1 MDSLTSILVSRTMA
15 EAVVEE
21 LNLMQYFG
29 VGSLRAAA
37 SAVRGELDVRTTK
50 YKSLEIVILD
60 QDPQMAAQIA
70 NTYAKMLDKMNKDL
84 TITATKRV
92 RHYIEGRLAE
102 KAKALAEAEN
112 VVKKF
117 QDENRVRMAT
127 EGGEGAQNDLQMIS
141 GMASQI
147 LGLEV
152 ELAGLKEFAQPNHPM
167 VIQMEAQIRE
177 MRRQVDRLERE
188 GVRGGSGQDR
198 KRLVPLSK
206 KLMPSF
212 EETTSLNFEMQ
223 ALVRRLKVE
232 EMIHSSLVGMLESAK
247 LAEARD
253 LPTVQ
258 VLDSALPP
266 EGPIKPNML
275 YNLMAAGGLSLVFA
289 ILLVIFL
296 DYLDR
301 LRAEERERALAQ
313 AGLGAVGSSLEDS
326 NGNGLGTVV
335 YPSATG
341 EPERLR
347 G

>member
-1 MDSLTSILVSRTMA
+1 
-15 EAVVEE
+15 
-21 LNLMQYFG
+21 
-29 VGSLRAAA
+29 
-37 SAVRGELDVRTTK
+37 
-50 YKSLEIVILD
+50 
-60 QDPQMAAQIA
+60 MAAQIA

-92 RHYIEGRLAE
+92 RHYVEGRLAE
-102 KAKALAEAEN
+102 KAKALADAEN
-112 VVKKF
+112 AVKKF
-117 QDENRVRMAT
+117 QDENRVRLAV
-127 EGGEGAQNDLQMIS
+127 EGSEGVQNDLSMIG

-152 ELAGLKEFAQPNHPM
+152 ELAGLKEYAQPNHPM

-177 MRRQVDRLERE
+177 LRRQVDRIERE
-188 GVRGGSGQDR
+188 TVRGGSGQDR
-198 KRLVPLSK
+198 KRLVPLSRK
-206 KLMPSF
+206 FVPSF

-223 ALVRRLKVE
+223 TLARRLKVE
-232 EMIHSSLVGMLESAK
+232 EMIHGSLVSMLESAK

-266 EGPIKPNML
+266 EGPSKPNML

-289 ILLVIFL
+289 IFLTVFL

-301 LRAEERERALAQ
+301 LRVEERERALAQ
-313 AGLGAVGSSLEDS
+313 VATEMVSPSVEGS

-341 EPERLR
+341 EAERLR